1 MPQSQPQQS
10 VLRNIPKVVVRPAW
24 DNIVAVTYLIKGI
37 VFFIAHPFLY
47 PLLKARLIPAIL
59 LSTFIL
65 SNLFIWTFLPQ
76 VAFLALFHKTGS
88 AWVNGTFLVLGE
100 GAAVV
105 AILFESFLVDESQV
119 DIFDAVL
126 IYKGYEDLVRQHR
139 PVAEDALN
147 DPVRRLGKPTRSSVY
162 APFSFRQIAEFILLL
177 PINFIPYVGVP
188 VFLLLTGYRAGPL
201 QHWRYFQL
209 LGYDRKQRSAVIGRR
224 RWQYTWY
231 GTVYLFLQLVPPFSM
246 FFLLT
251 ASVSSALWAVD
262 LEKLRRDQEAR
273 LIQAPQY
280 TDEPDATVIV

>member
-1 MPQSQPQQS
+1 M
-10 VLRNIPKVVVRPAW
+10 
-24 DNIVAVTYLIKGI
+24 TYLVKGI

-65 SNLFIWTFLPQ
+65 VNLFVWTFLPQ

-100 GAAVV
+100 SAAVV

-119 DIFDAVL
+119 DIFDAVM
-126 IYKGYEDLVRQHR
+126 IYRGCEDLVRQHR
-139 PVAEDALN
+139 PVTEDSLN

-162 APFSFRQIAEFILLL
+162 APFSFRQIAEFIILL
-177 PINFIPYVGVP
+177 PINF
-188 VFLLLTGYRAGPL
+188 RGPF

-209 LGYDRKQRSAVIGRR
+209 LGYDRKQRSAVIKRR

-231 GTVYLFLQLVPPFSM
+231 GTAYLFLQLVPPFSM

-251 ASVSSALWAVD
+251 AGVSSALWAAD
-262 LEKLRRDQEAR
+262 LEKSRRDQEAR
-273 LIQAPQY
+273 LIQAPRY
-280 TDEPDATVIV
+280 TDEPDATV